1 MEQRAATKAAQE
13 RNKMAKASKGKAG
26 AKALIGKAAKAL
38 AKALTGKKG
47 KAVAKAKSGKKDKAG
62 LKDVSGKDEEKD
74 SNDDDPKGR
83 GKKRKAIATDTDVG
97 ASKLQGE
104 DASSSDPKKSALAQ
118 IKRPA
123 AWHDKKKKDI
133 VRQNSTEELSDEEDM
148 EAGVPDQRIR
158 RSGVAHRLMGASTK
172 YPMRRIRLRTKH
184 VESPMSVSSELAGDT
199 DI

>member
-1 MEQRAATKAAQE
+1 
-13 RNKMAKASKGKAG
+13 MAKASKGKAG

-38 AKALTGKKG
+38 AKALSGKKG

-123 AWHDKKKKDI
+123 AWHDKKKK
-133 VRQNSTEELSDEEDM
+133 ELSGEEDM

-199 DI
+199 DR